1 MDRDDVSRRELLRR
15 LSALAAV
22 PALGTLVGCGEEA
35 ASQATIPPSGVSGAV
50 AGASGASPATTPAA
64 APVVPASMPAPA
76 MPPQSSPNIPAAAA
90 PAPAAPPAA
99 SAGAAGAGPGAGAA
113 GAGPGAGAAGG
124 AAAPMSGPAIPPPPT
139 MCILSPEETEGP
151 YYVDDAM
158 MRKEIAEDRPGIA
171 FRVRVRLVD
180 PDADCKP
187 LVGIPFEIWHADRI
201 GEYSSFMGER
211 GSMWLRGVQMT
222 DETGLAEFVTIYPGS
237 YPGRAIHI
245 HFKAHV
251 GNRVVTSQ
259 MYFPEDL
266 SREIMA
272 RDEYAGFGAAI
283 TPNASDGV
291 GRNDYEDL
299 MVALQKDGDGYAGD
313 LVIGIRMA

>member
-22 PALGTLVGCGEEA
+22 PALGTLAGCGEEV
-35 ASQATIPPSGVSGAV
+35 ASQATVPPAGVSGAV
-50 AGASGASPATTPAA
+50 AGAPGASPAQSAPAT
-64 APVVPASMPAPA
+64 PVVPASSPAPSA
-76 MPPQSSPNIPAAAA
+76 PPQPPPSAPAAAA
-90 PAPAAPPAA
+90 PPPA
-99 SAGAAGAGPGAGAA
+99 SAGAAGAGPNAAAAGAGPGAGAA
-113 GAGPGAGAAGG
+113 GAG
-124 AAAPMSGPAIPPPPT
+124 AAPMSGPAIPPPPT

-158 MRKEIAEDRPGIA
+158 MRKEIAEDRPGIP

-187 LVGIPFEIWHADRI
+187 LVGIPFEIWHADRV

-222 DETGLAEFVTIYPGS
+222 DETGLAEFITIYPGS

-245 HFKAHV
+245 HFKAHI
-251 GNRVVTSQ
+251 GTRIVTSQ
-259 MYFPEDL
+259 MYFPEDE

-291 GRNDYEDL
+291 GRNDFEDL

-313 LVIGIRMA
+313 LVIGVRMA